1 MAEMETMDDF
11 SRELENSLRVLKEGD
26 LVNCIVT
33 GVSESE
39 VSVDFNYMAPGI
51 IRALDYSGDPRF
63 SIKNDV
69 KVGDEI
75 TAAVLRSDDGRGNV
89 LLSRRQA
96 VEELAWADFKKM
108 LDDETVVEV
117 KIAEAVKGGVVT
129 YLNGVRAFIPAS
141 QLALDYVE
149 DLTTF
154 VGQTVPAR
162 VITADADKR
171 RLVLSS
177 RDVLKE
183 RREAERASFVSN
195 IQPGLVT
202 EGTVQSLQPYGA
214 FVSLGNGVDGLVH
227 ISQISSTKRLK
238 HPSDELEVG
247 QTVKVKVTAIKD
259 GRISLSIK
267 ALAESDAPVEAVEEE
282 KVEIPKSEELTTSLA
297 GLLSGFKLN

>member
-1 MAEMETMDDF
+1 METMDDF